1 MKKNKTRMLQRRYN
15 MMLAGIEDAPIYDG
29 RGKGVDVYVCDYC
42 GARIYTRYKDKGV
55 TPFVMRCRKCEHGSS
70 MHQSTID
77 EETAASKGL
86 EVLNWIRPTFEQFCA
101 AGEALRGHVLEGG
114 LVLEGEL

>member
-1 MKKNKTRMLQRRYN
+1 MKDKKKRMMQRRYN
-15 MMLAGIEDAPIYDG
+15 LLLAGIEDMPIYDG

-42 GARIYTRYKDKGV
+42 GAKIYTRYKDKGV
-55 TPFVMRCRKCEHGSS
+55 TPFVMPCQSCGKGSS
-70 MHQSTID
+70 MHQTTIS
-77 EETAASKGL
+77 EVVAESNGL

-101 AGEALRGHVLEGG
+101 ASEALRGHVLKGG